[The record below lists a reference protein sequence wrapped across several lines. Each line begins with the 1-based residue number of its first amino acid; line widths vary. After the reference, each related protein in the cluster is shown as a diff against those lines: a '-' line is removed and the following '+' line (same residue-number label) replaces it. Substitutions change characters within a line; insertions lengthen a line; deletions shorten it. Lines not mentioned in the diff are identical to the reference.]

1 MQDFGGEPDG
11 QERCQLPGK
20 IGGQEIAW
28 FRVQEALLVFY
39 EGQGGSEDFQDVFV
53 DEELP
58 WKTQK
63 MGKILKNIWD
73 VMDEYSTDQNPPQI
87 ARNRT
92 KHEIDGYDKNM
103 GVLTPQLVSDG
114 YITARTAKTR
124 RIPNIYSLGFRGP
137 TTKLGN
143 DALYWMHTDEDD
155 KIDELGANMFWE
167 NEIACK
173 LEPGAY
179 VLTNDLGIFQARLR
193 MLELAVA
200 TYTISKMG
208 DCGHPRLTTFYKNS
222 VEEMGRIHESYFGMA
237 DPPSEAIRN
246 IATGGKNLQ
255 DQLKAYRKLLN
266 KIKAD
271 EKAGYHVHLNR
282 LIRRSWLAGGII
294 PGK

>member
-1 MQDFGGEPDG
+1 
-11 QERCQLPGK
+11 L
-20 IGGQEIAW
+20 
-28 FRVQEALLVFY
+28 
-39 EGQGGSEDFQDVFV
+39 
-53 DEELP
+53 
-58 WKTQK
+58 
-63 MGKILKNIWD
+63 
-73 VMDEYSTDQNPPQI
+73 
-87 ARNRT
+87 
-92 KHEIDGYDKNM
+92 
-103 GVLTPQLVSDG
+103 
-114 YITARTAKTR
+114 
-124 RIPNIYSLGFRGP
+124 
-137 TTKLGN
+137 
-143 DALYWMHTDEDD
+143 DADEDD
-155 KIDELGANMFWE
+155 TIDELGANMFWE

-179 VLTNDLGIFQARLR
+179 VLTNDLGIYQARLR

-200 TYTISKMG
+200 TYSIQQMG

-271 EKAGYHVHLNR
+271 EKAGYHVHMDR
-282 LIRRSWLAGGII
+282 LIRRSWVAGIV